1 MMAEPGTFAVLF
13 DLDGVLTDTADLHY
27 RSWKILAEEL
37 EVPFDRQA
45 NEALRGVSRMQS
57 LELMLGAHTD
67 RFTLAQKQE
76 IADRKNEEYQ
86 RLVRAM
92 TPDDLFAGVRDL
104 LVQLRAAG
112 AKIAVAS
119 ASKNCQIVV
128 DQLELRDLVDAVVD
142 GHDAPQSKPDPQ
154 VFQVAAEQVGVPAE
168 RCVVV
173 EDAEAGVAAGLATG
187 MKVIGIGPAER
198 VGAAHLRVDAPGTL
212 RVDQIRELVG

>member
-1 MMAEPGTFAVLF
+1 MADSETFAVLF

-37 EVPFDRQA
+37 DVPFDRQA

-67 RFTLAQKQE
+67 RFTLEQKQA

-86 RLVRAM
+86 RLVGEM
-92 TPDDLFAGVRDL
+92 TPDDLFAGVRTL
-104 LVQLRAAG
+104 LVQLRAGG

-128 DQLELRDLVDAVVD
+128 DQLALRDLVDAVVD
-142 GHDAPQSKPDPQ
+142 GHDAPKSKPDPQ
-154 VFQVAAEQVGVPAE
+154 VFQVAAEQIGVPAE

-173 EDAEAGVAAGLATG
+173 EDAEAGVAAGLAAG

-198 VGAAHLRVDAPGTL
+198 VGAAHLRVDETGTL
-212 RVDQIRELVG
+212 RVDQIQELVG